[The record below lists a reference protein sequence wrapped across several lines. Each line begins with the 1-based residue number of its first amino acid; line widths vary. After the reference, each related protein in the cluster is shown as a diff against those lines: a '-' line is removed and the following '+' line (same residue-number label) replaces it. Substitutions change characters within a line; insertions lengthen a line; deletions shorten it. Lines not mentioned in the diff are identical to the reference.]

1 MDVLATAHEMTL
13 SELPDDPAWLGRFH
27 AGERAVLEQCYR
39 DHFAKAL
46 TAATRI
52 LSGIDAE
59 TVTHEV
65 FYRLLSDE
73 RTRRGFGGGNLGAW
87 IAKVTANAA
96 IDHHRRR
103 RREVGE
109 EPEGHTPDVE
119 ASRMEDELDAKLL
132 VDRFCRE
139 RLPPKWNSVFEIR
152 FLRQLPQ
159 REAALEL
166 GMQRSTLA
174 YQEQQIRT
182 LLSDFLLASEEP

>member
-1 MDVLATAHEMTL
+1 MDVSVIVNEMTL
-13 SELPDDPAWLGRFH
+13 SEFHPVWLDRFH

-46 TAATRI
+46 AAATRI

-87 IAKVTANAA
+87 IAKVAANAA

-109 EPEGHTPDVE
+109 EAKDHTPDVD
-119 ASRMEDELDAKLL
+119 AARMEDELDAKIL

-139 RLPPKWNSVFEIR
+139 RLPPKWNGVFEVR

-166 GMQRSTLA
+166 GIQRSTLA
-174 YQEQQIRT
+174 YQEQQIRA
-182 LLSDFLLASEEP
+182 LLSDFLLASEET

>member
-1 MDVLATAHEMTL
+1 MTL
-13 SELPDDPAWLGRFH
+13 SEFPDNPLWLDRFH

-46 TAATRI
+46 AAAMRI
-52 LSGIDAE
+52 VSGIDAE

-73 RTRRGFGGGNLGAW
+73 RTRRGFNGGNLGAW
-87 IAKVTANAA
+87 VAKVTSNAA

-109 EPEGHTPDVE
+109 ESAPEGHTPEFDAARLDDEVE
-119 ASRMEDELDAKLL
+119 AKIL
-132 VDRFCRE
+132 VERFCQE
-139 RLPPKWNSVFEIR
+139 RLPPKWKNVFELR

-159 REAALEL
+159 REAAREL
-166 GMQRSTLA
+166 GLLRSTLA

-182 LLSDFLLASEEP
+182 LLNDFLLASEGT